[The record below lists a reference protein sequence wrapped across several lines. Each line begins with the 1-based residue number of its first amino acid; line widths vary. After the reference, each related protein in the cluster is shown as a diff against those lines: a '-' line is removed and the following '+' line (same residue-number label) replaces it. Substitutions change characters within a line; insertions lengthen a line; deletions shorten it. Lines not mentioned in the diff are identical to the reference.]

1 MMKMTTKTNMKSL
14 YQKLK
19 PEYKQILSDHT
30 IKYPSVCH
38 ELIRTLQD
46 NVSWFQLEVEDVSTL
61 VTFTDH
67 SLYKLTANDI
77 MFGDIFLQDE

>member
-1 MMKMTTKTNMKSL
+1 MKTL

-19 PEYKQILSDHT
+19 PEYKQVLSDNT
-30 IKYPSVCH
+30 IKYPNACH
-38 ELIRTLQD
+38 HLITKLQS

-77 MFGDIFLQDE
+77 MFGDIFLEPCED

>member
-1 MMKMTTKTNMKSL
+1 MKSL

-19 PEYKQILSDHT
+19 PEYKQVLSDNT
-30 IKYPSVCH
+30 IKYPSVCN

-46 NVSWFQLEVEDVSTL
+46 NVSWYALEVENVSTL

-67 SLYKLTANDI
+67 TLYKLTSRDI
-77 MFGDIFLQDE
+77 MFGEIFLQDE

>member
-1 MMKMTTKTNMKSL
+1 MKTL

-19 PEYKQILSDHT
+19 PEYKQVLSDNT
-30 IKYPSVCH
+30 IKYPGACH
-38 ELIRTLQD
+38 HLITKLQN

-77 MFGDIFLQDE
+77 MFGDIFLEPCED

>member
-1 MMKMTTKTNMKSL
+1 MKSL

-19 PEYKQILSDHT
+19 PEYKQVLSDNT
-30 IKYPSVCH
+30 IKYPGACH
-38 ELIRTLQD
+38 HLITKLQS

-77 MFGDIFLQDE
+77 MFGDIFLEPCED

>member
-1 MMKMTTKTNMKSL
+1 MKSL

-19 PEYKQILSDHT
+19 PEYKQVLSDNT
-30 IKYPSVCH
+30 IKYPSACH
-38 ELIRTLQD
+38 DLITKLQS

-77 MFGDIFLQDE
+77 MFGDIFLESCED

>member
-1 MMKMTTKTNMKSL
+1 MKSL

-19 PEYKQILSDHT
+19 PEYKQILSDNT
-30 IKYPSVCH
+30 IKYPSSCN
-38 ELIRTLQD
+38 ELIRKLQD
-46 NVSWFQLEVEDVSTL
+46 NVSWFQLEVENVSTL

-77 MFGDIFLQDE
+77 MFGDIFLEPCED